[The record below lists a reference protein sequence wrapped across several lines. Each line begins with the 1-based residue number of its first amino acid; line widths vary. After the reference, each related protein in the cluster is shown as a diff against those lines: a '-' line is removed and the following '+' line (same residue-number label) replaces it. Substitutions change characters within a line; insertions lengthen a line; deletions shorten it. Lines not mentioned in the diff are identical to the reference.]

1 MYHAAPGRIRFNGN
15 PTLLSSNYVTLL
27 CATLPYARRRF
38 YERSPRLP
46 PPFEKHETQLV
57 RDLYVENYFEG
68 SVLCISTYIYIVD
81 SRYWKKKA
89 LNYLIIR
96 SKQKG
101 RNRGRMVKSKKLWI
115 NWRGRNYTS
124 WNYIWR
130 GKGAARVNER
140 IIGGHS
146 SLGRVFNA
154 R

>member
-68 SVLCISTYIYIVD
+68 SVLCISTYIY
-81 SRYWKKKA
+81 SRLQILEKKSVKL
-89 LNYLIIR
+89 LNYSQQGKRKKSGKDGKEKIVNKLAWAELYVVKLYMKR
-96 SKQKG
+96 EGSSACK
-101 RNRGRMVKSKKLWI
+101 RAYNRR
-115 NWRGRNYTS
+115 
-124 WNYIWR
+124 
-130 GKGAARVNER
+130 A
-140 IIGGHS
+140 
-146 SLGRVFNA
+146 
-154 R
+154 

>member
-57 RDLYVENYFEG
+57 RDLYVENYFERTLHIN
-68 SVLCISTYIYIVD
+68 VYIVD

-89 LNYLIIR
+89 LNYLITR
-96 SKQKG
+96 SKEK
-101 RNRGRMVKSKKLWI
+101 
-115 NWRGRNYTS
+115 
-124 WNYIWR
+124 
-130 GKGAARVNER
+130 EE
-140 IIGGHS
+140 IGEGW
-146 SLGRVFNA
+146 
-154 R
+154 

>member
-68 SVLCISTYIYIVD
+68 SVLCISTYIY
-81 SRYWKKKA
+81 SRLQILEKKSVKL
-89 LNYLIIR
+89 LNY
-96 SKQKG
+96 SQQGKG

>member
-68 SVLCISTYIYIVD
+68 SVLCISTYIY
-81 SRYWKKKA
+81 SRLQILEKKA
-89 LNYLIIR
+89 LNYLITR
-96 SKQKG
+96 SKEKG
-101 RNRGRMVKSKKLWI
+101 RNRGRMVKSKKL
-115 NWRGRNYTS
+115 
-124 WNYIWR
+124 
-130 GKGAARVNER
+130 
-140 IIGGHS
+140 
-146 SLGRVFNA
+146 
-154 R
+154 